1 MRCKQLPFDKL
12 YEIMLYLDG
21 QIKYNV
27 ANDKSEVEVHI
38 MIFQMA
44 GTSAYDKNEVEVS
57 ILAEKGETIRI
68 GDIITIPMNDHTFEQ
83 REITAMYRDRKKWEK
98 GKCLFS
104 EIKEGEWAECIIH
117 NIHSGMI
124 HTISSPYDEDLLKDD
139 WVCG

>member
-1 MRCKQLPFDKL
+1 
-12 YEIMLYLDG
+12 MLYLDG

-83 REITAMYRDRKKWEK
+83 CEITAMYRDRKKWEK

-117 NIHSGMI
+117 NIHSGTI